1 MSLDSDNTIM
11 ENNDVKINK
20 INLILS
26 IVLWMLFVITVIG
39 TFKPI
44 HKVSM
49 ESNISRC
56 YKYTYCVHDKCTCV
70 DYFTYGKVIIYCY
83 DKISV
88 NCLAVNWD
96 NVGIVVVLIIM
107 LMIIMNGFYQM
118 MKQKISIEDLVIMNQ
133 QLEYQRQNRM
143 NNLYYHDNY
152 GNLRMRMPGDYGY
165 Y

>member
-1 MSLDSDNTIM
+1 MSLDSENTIS
-11 ENNDVKINK
+11 ENNDVRINN
-20 INLILS
+20 INLIAS
-26 IVLWMLFVITVIG
+26 IVLWLLFVITVIG

-49 ESNISRC
+49 ESNFSKC
-56 YKYTYCVHDKCTCV
+56 YKYTYCVDDKCTCV
-70 DYFTYGKVIIYCY
+70 DYFTYGKVTINCY
-83 DKISV
+83 NKNSV
-88 NCLAVNWD
+88 NCLAINWD
-96 NVGIVVVLIIM
+96 NIGIIVILIFM

-118 MKQKISIEDLVIMNQ
+118 MKQKISVEDLVIMNQ